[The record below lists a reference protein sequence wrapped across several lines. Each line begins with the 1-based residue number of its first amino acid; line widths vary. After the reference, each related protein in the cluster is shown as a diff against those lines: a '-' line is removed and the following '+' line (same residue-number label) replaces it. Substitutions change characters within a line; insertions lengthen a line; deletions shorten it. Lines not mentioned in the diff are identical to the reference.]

1 MTAANAGTA
10 VRLLVTGIGGAV
22 GSGLADAL
30 AAAPPWAEVVG
41 VFSGERSRDA
51 FWERSS
57 EAVRTRIRPVVRDLT
72 DGPATLSLADELGPA
87 GRTLVVHAA
96 ADVSWTASLEGAR
109 RGNVEVTRN
118 VAELARTLGGDTRF
132 VYVSSAYTAVEGW
145 EYRNTYEATK
155 AEAERLLR
163 SDYGDLRPVVFSCS
177 LVVGHSRT
185 GAISR
190 FHGIYPLLGL
200 IDRHEPPLLPGGRDR
215 RIDIVPVDWVAS
227 ELAALLSRLAHGD
240 GGPVPDVVASSGTAA
255 PRLEELVA
263 GAVAALNQARVH
275 AERPPVRELTLVP
288 FRRWEFLRRSLD
300 AWQVRG
306 IPMPPKA
313 FLDRLIGVYRPYF
326 EDDRVLPPTG
336 TVRPCPPWTEFLEP
350 AVGYWFARQPVRGGG
365 ALVRTGG
372 AG

>member
-1 MTAANAGTA
+1 MSAA
-10 VRLLVTGIGGAV
+10 RLLVTGVGGAV

-41 VFSGERSRDA
+41 VFSGQRSRDA
-51 FWERSS
+51 FLARASQPVR
-57 EAVRTRIRPVVRDLT
+57 ARVRTVVRDLT
-72 DGPATLSLADELGPA
+72 DGPATLALARELGPA
-87 GRTLVVHAA
+87 ATTTVVHAA
-96 ADVSWTASLEGAR
+96 ADVSWTSSLQAAR

-118 VAELARTLGGDTRF
+118 VAELARALGGGTRF

-163 SDYGDLRPVVFSCS
+163 SDYADLRPVVFSCS

-215 RIDIVPVDWVAS
+215 RIDIVPVDWVAA
-227 ELAALLSRLAHGD
+227 ELAALLRRVADGD
-240 GGPVPDVVASSGTAA
+240 AVTDVVASSGPAA
-255 PRLEELVA
+255 PRLADLLA
-263 GAVAALNQARVH
+263 GSVAALNRAR
-275 AERPPVRELTLVP
+275 AAADRAPVPELTLVP
-288 FRRWEFLRRSLD
+288 FRRWDFLRRSLD

-306 IPMPPKA
+306 VAMPPRA

-336 TVRPCPPWTEFLEP
+336 TVRACPPWTEFLDP
-350 AVGYWFARQPVRGGG
+350 AVGYWFARQPARPGT
-365 ALVRTGG
+365 LLPTGG
-372 AG
+372 TG

>member
-1 MTAANAGTA
+1 MTA
-10 VRLLVTGIGGAV
+10 VRLLITGIGGAV
-22 GSGLADAL
+22 GTGLAVAL
-30 AAAPPWAEVVG
+30 AADAPWAEVVG
-41 VFSGERSRDA
+41 VFSNERSRDA
-51 FWERSS
+51 FLSRSS
-57 EAVRTRIRPVVRDLT
+57 DAVRARVQPVVRDLT
-72 DGPATLSLADELGPA
+72 DGPSTLALARELAPA
-87 GRTLVVHAA
+87 RRTVVVHAA
-96 ADVSWTASLEGAR
+96 ADVSWTASLEAAR
-109 RGNVEVTRN
+109 RGNVAVTRN
-118 VAELARTLGGDTRF
+118 VAELARVLGGDTRF

-163 SDYGDLRPVVFSCS
+163 SDYADLRPVVFSCS

-185 GAISR
+185 GAIGR

-227 ELAALLSRLAHGD
+227 ELAAVAHRTAG
-240 GGPVPDVVASSGTAA
+240 GGPVADVVASSGTAA

-263 GAVAALNQARVH
+263 GAVAALNRARAQ
-275 AERPPVRELTLVP
+275 AERAPVRELTLVP

-300 AWQVRG
+300 AWQVHG
-306 IPMPPKA
+306 IPMPPRA

-336 TVRPCPPWTEFLEP
+336 TVGPCPHWTEFLDP
-350 AVGYWFARQPVRGGG
+350 AVGYWFAQQPVRSK
-365 ALVRTGG
+365 ALLRTGG